1 MQVMQ
6 TSAVFYLSGDRLV
19 WIKAIF
25 YLDEAEYF
33 IASSSVKLYF
43 QTRQDIPFAPAAAW

>member
-6 TSAVFYLSGDRLV
+6 TSPVLHLSGDRLV

-33 IASSSVKLYF
+33 NTSSSVKLFF
-43 QTRQDIPFAPAAAW
+43 QTGQDIPFAPAAA